1 VLPNEGRKRLVGKRS
16 RKDEFHMKTETEV
29 RREIRRL
36 QDNIRKHGTS
46 LDDILIAIMRERID
60 GLRWELRTA
69 ARGKVD
75 TTSEMTSV
83 R

>member
-1 VLPNEGRKRLVGKRS
+1 
-16 RKDEFHMKTETEV
+16 MKTETEV

-60 GLRWELRTA
+60 GLRWVLRTA
-69 ARGKVD
+69 TSRKGD
-75 TTSEMTSV
+75 TTSERTSV